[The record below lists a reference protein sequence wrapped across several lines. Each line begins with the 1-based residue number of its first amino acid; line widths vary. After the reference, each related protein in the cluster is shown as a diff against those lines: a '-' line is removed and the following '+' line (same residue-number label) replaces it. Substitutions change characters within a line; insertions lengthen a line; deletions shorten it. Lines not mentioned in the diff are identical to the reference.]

1 MDFECIYRG
10 YVIKEKD
17 GAGMYVGETSDMF
30 RVSRRGLAA
39 RFTREEAIEYIEKGI
54 FCEKGD
60 FVIEDAV

>member
-1 MDFECIYRG
+1 
-10 YVIKEKD
+10 
-17 GAGMYVGETSDMF
+17 MYVGETSDMF

-39 RFTREEAIEYIEKGI
+39 RVTREEAIEYIEKGI